1 MIRRP
6 PRSTRTDTLFPYT
19 TLFRSRTFT
28 QPILRT
34 DTTADIRQRVGL
46 MQELGRQQQI
56 AFLDQLQPVGNEIA
70 DRTFPLAIRIA
81 AAETAPGLGCRL
93 IGRELAVDFAD
104 VVNADFR
111 FYFLRVL
118 PGPFEEDGSGVGK

>member
-1 MIRRP
+1 MGLVWAPARLERVVGYG
-6 PRSTRTDTLFPYT
+6 LFDAADRY
-19 TLFRSRTFT
+19 RAEAVIERARTFT

-56 AFLDQLQPVGNEIA
+56 AFLDQLQPVGNEID

-81 AAETAPGLGCRL
+81 AAETAPGLGDRKSTRL
-93 IGRELAVDFAD
+93 
-104 VVNADFR
+104 N
-111 FYFLRVL
+111 
-118 PGPFEEDGSGVGK
+118 SSH